1 MSTNKDDYMVAYY
14 GKLKTYGMNWRIIN
28 RFQFALVEN
37 ASVISGK
44 RWRNNEKRRKS
55 INFL

>member
-55 INFL
+55 INF